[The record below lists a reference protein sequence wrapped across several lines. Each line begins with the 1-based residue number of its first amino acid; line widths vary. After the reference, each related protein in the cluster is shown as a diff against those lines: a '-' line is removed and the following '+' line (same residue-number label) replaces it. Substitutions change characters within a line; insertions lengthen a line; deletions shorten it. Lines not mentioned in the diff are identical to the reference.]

1 MHKNSKNN
9 NKRNKIN
16 FKKKNY
22 IKECNNFNN
31 ESIHS
36 KLLSTS

>member
-1 MHKNSKNN
+1 MHKNNKNN

-16 FKKKNY
+16 FKKKNQ
-22 IKECNNFNN
+22 IEECNNFNN

-36 KLLSTS
+36 KLLLT